1 MSGITRLLSLVGR
14 LPTVLRT
21 LSALRPAQA
30 KAQVHHMFFG
40 LPEPYR
46 GAGDVPAL
54 AVERV
59 QAAFLEAAPHI
70 AANETANGLRIE
82 LLRREIVFPRT
93 LSEFDWT
100 AAPHGPLVAYHLHE
114 QAYLRHANVSP
125 ARRAEIILDWID
137 RHESGVGWDPHPIS
151 LRLLSWGKLLLTPGA
166 LPEDAALRA
175 KMMGS
180 MRDQAESLS
189 RGLEVRL
196 QANHLLS
203 NMLGVVWAGLLLD
216 GADAAG
222 WRERGAL
229 LVREFSAQVHADGG
243 HEERSPMYH
252 SLLLENVLDLLNLA
266 RASEH
271 ADAALVS
278 CLEGGAR
285 RMGEALRVYTGPDG
299 RIGLFADSAW
309 GVSANP
315 ESLARYAASLG
326 VAAASDAST
335 QEVLTLL
342 PESGYARLASEDFDV
357 IVSTHGP
364 SPAHQPG
371 HAHCDVLG
379 FELFVGDERVVTD
392 TGVFEYQVGPNRSVA
407 RSTESHATLQFD
419 GREQSEIWS
428 AHRVGGRATTVA
440 PRTLESGA
448 VEFSVVGWGGGP
460 KHVRRIQIRDAGF
473 EVVDQVSQGGHDVI
487 SRFPLA
493 PGIQIEGGAV
503 GERISGSL
511 VLRSEQTGTRIRV
524 ELADALEW
532 QLESGEFFPTF
543 HERVPRLV
551 LVGRGR
557 TPLDASLRFERA

>member
-1 MSGITRLLSLVGR
+1 MSGVSRLLSLVGR

-30 KAQVHHMFFG
+30 KAQIHHMFFG

-46 GAGDVPAL
+46 GAGGGPTL
-54 AVERV
+54 AVDRA
-59 QAAFLEAAPHI
+59 QAVFLGAAPYI
-70 AANETANGLRIE
+70 AASETGNGLRIE
-82 LLRREIVFPRT
+82 LLRREIVFPPT
-93 LSEFDWT
+93 LSDFDWT

-125 ARRAEIILDWID
+125 QRRAEIILDWID
-137 RHESGVGWDPHPIS
+137 RHETGVGWDPHPIS

-166 LPEDAALRA
+166 LPEDATLRA

-203 NMLGVVWAGLLLD
+203 NLLGVVWAGLLLD
-216 GADAAG
+216 GTDAAG
-222 WRERGAL
+222 WRERSAML
-229 LVREFSAQVHADGG
+229 IQEFAAQVHPDGG

-271 ADAALVS
+271 ADAALVT
-278 CLEGGAR
+278 CLEGVAR

-299 RIGLFADSAW
+299 RICLFADSAW
-309 GVSANP
+309 GVCAEP
-315 ESLARYAASLG
+315 ESLSRYAEALGLVVAEGASEEGAL
-326 VAAASDAST
+326 T
-335 QEVLTLL
+335 VL
-342 PESGYARLASEDFDV
+342 PDSGYARLACEGFDAL
-357 IVSTHGP
+357 VSTHGP

-379 FELFVGDERVVTD
+379 FELFVDGDRVVTD
-392 TGVFEYQVGPNRSVA
+392 TGVFEYQVGPNRLAA
-407 RSTESHATLQFD
+407 RSTESHATLQFN

-428 AHRVGGRATTVA
+428 AHRVGGRAATA
-440 PRTLESGA
+440 IPRTLESGA
-448 VEFSVVGWGGGP
+448 VEFSVIGWGGAP
-460 KHVRRIQIRDAGF
+460 EHRRRIQIREQGF
-473 EVVDQVSQGGHDVI
+473 EIEDRVSQAGHDVV
-487 SRFPLA
+487 SRFPFA
-493 PGIQIEGGAV
+493 PEMQVEGTAT
-503 GERISGSL
+503 GERVSGSL
-511 VLRSEQTGTRIRV
+511 ILRSEQSGTQVRIV
-524 ELADALEW
+524 LPDALEW
-532 QLESGEFFPTF
+532 QLESGVFFPTF
-543 HERVPRLV
+543 HESVPRLV

-557 TPLDASLRFERA
+557 TPLEASLRFERA